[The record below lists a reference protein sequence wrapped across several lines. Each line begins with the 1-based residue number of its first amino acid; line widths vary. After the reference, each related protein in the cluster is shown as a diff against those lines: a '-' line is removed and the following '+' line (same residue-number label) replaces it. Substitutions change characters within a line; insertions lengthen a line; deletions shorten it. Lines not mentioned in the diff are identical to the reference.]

1 MKKALWRHSCRILL
15 ILLLLMVNAVADQK
29 PLILKAKLYEP
40 GIPVTEYWIS
50 EKLDGVR
57 ARWDGK
63 RLLSRNGRVFTAP
76 DWFTDGFPDISL
88 DGELWSA
95 RGEYQTIVSIV
106 GRDRPHDEWR
116 KIKFMVFDLPDSKKT
131 FSARV
136 AVMESL
142 VQQLSLPYLEAIKQL
157 RVGNEQ
163 ALMKMFDDVVAGG
176 GEGLMLHHQD
186 ALYHAGRSDQL
197 LKLKPYQDAEAVVT
211 GYREGKGQFA
221 GKMGAVKVRTEDNV
235 EFYIGSGFSH
245 RERENPPPLGA
256 RITFRHQGY
265 TDKGIPRFAVFLR
278 IREQF

>member
-29 PLILKAKLYEP
+29 PLILKAKTYKP